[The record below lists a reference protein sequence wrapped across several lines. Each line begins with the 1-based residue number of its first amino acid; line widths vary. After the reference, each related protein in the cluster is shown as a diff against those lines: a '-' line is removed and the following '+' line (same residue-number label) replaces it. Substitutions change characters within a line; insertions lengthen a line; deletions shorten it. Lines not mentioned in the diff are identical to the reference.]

1 MRIYDIHPADQTV
14 IDPSGREAP
23 HDPMRQQPRIP
34 AGATSIE
41 PPEVEENE
49 VARWTGEAWEVV
61 ADWRGHVYWTEDGQR
76 HEITEFGVE
85 PPADA
90 LDAAPPEPLD
100 ELVAR
105 KRAEIDQAR
114 DQAFAAGL
122 PYEIAGEPDV
132 VQTRPQDQ
140 INLLGLS
147 AKAQRL
153 IAAGDSEATLTFR
166 GLSNVNRELTA
177 EEMDTLT
184 LAALAHIEG
193 IYQRSWDRKDA
204 IDQALADQ
212 YLDDD
217 EKSTAIGAVDW

>member
-1 MRIYDIHPADQTV
+1 MWARINNGTV
-14 IDPSGREAP
+14 AEITDIDPVGRFHA
-23 HDPMRQQPRIP
+23 
-34 AGATSIE
+34 SIQWVACSTDTRPGWHYDGEQCLPPPPE
-41 PPEVEENE
+41 PPEDL
-49 VARWTGEAWEVV
+49 A
-61 ADWRGHVYWTEDGQR
+61 
-76 HEITEFGVE
+76 
-85 PPADA
+85 
-90 LDAAPPEPLD
+90 
-100 ELVAR
+100 AR

-114 DQAFAAGL
+114 DAAFAAGL
-122 PYEIAGEPDV
+122 PYEIVGEPDV

-153 IAAGDSEATLTFR
+153 IVAGDSEATLTFR

-204 IDQALADQ
+204 IDRALAEEDRKGI
-212 YLDDD
+212 
-217 EKSTAIGAVDW
+217 EAVVW

>member
-1 MRIYDIHPADQTV
+1 MRIWDFHPTDFTV
-14 IDPSGREAP
+14 IDPAGREAP
-23 HDPMRQQPRIP
+23 LDPMRQQPRIP
-34 AGATSIE
+34 AGATSIK
-41 PPEVEENE
+41 PPAVGEHEA
-49 VARWTGEAWEVV
+49 ARWASEAWEVV
-61 ADWRGHVYWTEDGQR
+61 SDWRGHVYWTASGER
-76 HEITEFGVE
+76 HEITELGVE

-100 ELVAR
+100 DLAAR

-122 PYEIAGEPDV
+122 LYEIAGEPDV

-177 EEMDTLT
+177 EEMDALT

-204 IDQALADQ
+204 IDRALAEEDRKGI
-212 YLDDD
+212 
-217 EKSTAIGAVDW
+217 EAVVW

>member
-1 MRIYDIHPADQTV
+1 MHFSRSMNTFFPSVMKNAYKAAGTWPADAIEVTDEDWQTY
-14 IDPSGREAP
+14 G
-23 HDPMRQQPRIP
+23 Q
-34 AGATSIE
+34 GE
-41 PPEVEENE
+41 PPEGMQRGADENGRPTW
-49 VARWTGEAWEVV
+49 VPLPLP
-61 ADWRGHVYWTEDGQR
+61 D
-76 HEITEFGVE
+76 
-85 PPADA
+85 
-90 LDAAPPEPLD
+90 LDTLA
-100 ELVAR
+100 AR

-114 DQAFAAGL
+114 DEAFAAGL

-177 EEMDTLT
+177 EEMDALT

-204 IDQALADQ
+204 IDQALAEEDR
-212 YLDDD
+212 
-217 EKSTAIGAVDW
+217 EGIEAVVW

>member
-1 MRIYDIHPADQTV
+1 MP
-14 IDPSGREAP
+14 PP
-23 HDPMRQQPRIP
+23 P
-34 AGATSIE
+34 E
-41 PPEVEENE
+41 PPEDL
-49 VARWTGEAWEVV
+49 A
-61 ADWRGHVYWTEDGQR
+61 
-76 HEITEFGVE
+76 
-85 PPADA
+85 
-90 LDAAPPEPLD
+90 
-100 ELVAR
+100 AR

-114 DQAFAAGL
+114 DAAFAAGL
-122 PYEIAGEPDV
+122 PYEIVGEPDV

-153 IAAGDSEATLTFR
+153 IVAGDSEATLTFR

-204 IDQALADQ
+204 IDRALAEEDRKGI
-212 YLDDD
+212 
-217 EKSTAIGAVDW
+217 EAVVW